1 MDQTT
6 YLPKKMEQTE
16 RSKMSAHK
24 IEMPGNNPEE
34 NIQHSEHSKSLK
46 SRIVGR
52 IIYDLT
58 KVFMCIITFF

>member
-1 MDQTT
+1 
-6 YLPKKMEQTE
+6 MEQTE